1 MINFFVDG
9 IPVPQGSMKVINGRV
24 IHNKGSEL
32 AAWRSA
38 VALTARQHGARPST
52 DPMFI
57 EMMFY
62 MPRPKTVKRP
72 EPSVAPDLD
81 KLIRAVLDG
90 LTAIAYVDDGQV
102 TQISAQKAYGERLGV
117 QIRLGSR
124 LSEQMF

>member
-9 IPVPQGSMKVINGRV
+9 LPVTQGSMKIINNRV
-24 IHNKGSEL
+24 VHNKGSQL

-38 VALTARQHGARPST
+38 VALTARQNGARPLT
-52 DPMFI
+52 EPI
-57 EMMFY
+57 EINIKFCLPK
-62 MPRPKTVKRP
+62 PRTVKRQY
-72 EPSVAPDLD
+72 PSVAPDLD

-90 LTAIAYVDDGQV
+90 LTAIAYIDDGQV

-117 QIRLGSR
+117 DIRLGSR